1 MMLWWFFSGI
11 QTEARAVKDYRPISL
26 IDSFGKLMSK
36 VLANQLA
43 TRIGD
48 LVHPSQSFFIARQN
62 YTRFLHDGLGF
73 SQDVACQKRDQAS
86 F

>member
-48 LVHPSQSFFIARQN
+48 LVRCTHRRVPSLPGRTIQDSFK
-62 YTRFLHDGLGF
+62 T
-73 SQDVACQKRDQAS
+73 V
-86 F
+86 